1 MDKIRALIID
11 DESLARDLIKTF
23 LDKDPEIA
31 LLGECSDGFEGFRQI
46 NELKPDLVFL
56 DIMMPKLTGFEM
68 LELLEEAPIIV
79 FSTAYDEYAIKAFE
93 KNAVDYLLKPYS
105 EERFSE
111 ALNKA
116 KSKVAAEKATDH
128 VKGTTGLAAVLEEHY
143 ERVELISRIAVK
155 TGSKIHI
162 ISTDNIRYFEA
173 MDDYVKIYTTT
184 GNFLK
189 QNTMKYYETHLPQD
203 DFLRIHRSYIVRI
216 KEIARLE
223 LMGKDSHVV
232 LLHDDTQL
240 NVSRAGYSRLKEVLD
255 F

>member
-1 MDKIRALIID
+1 MSKIRTLIID
-11 DESLARDLIKTF
+11 DEHLAREIIRTF
-23 LDKDPEIA
+23 LAQDEEIEIIV
-31 LLGECSDGFEGFRQI
+31 ECDNGFDGFKKI

-68 LELLEEAPIIV
+68 LELLEEPPVIV

-105 EERFSE
+105 GERFSE
-111 ALNKA
+111 ALEKA
-116 KSKVAAEKATDH
+116 KEKVYANTPAE
-128 VKGTTGLAAVLEEHY
+128 VKGTGLAAVLEEHY
-143 ERVELISRIAVK
+143 EKVELISRIAVK

-162 ISTDNIRYFEA
+162 VAVDKVQYLEA
-173 MDDYVKIYTTT
+173 MDDYVKLYTSS

-189 QNTMKYYETHLPQD
+189 QNTMKYYEEHLSPI
-203 DFLRIHRSYIVRI
+203 DFLRVHRSYIVRL
-216 KEIARLE
+216 KEIERLE

-232 LLHDDTQL
+232 LLQDGTQL
-240 NVSRAGYSRLKEVLD
+240 AVSRSGYTRLREALK